1 MCTFAREIEFAM
13 NIIKQ
18 HTFTL
23 YGWGLE
29 EAKVVLSL
37 VECPEDGAECPH
49 HFDIQVESEQEATFA
64 GRVIEEKLEKKKDGL
79 MFVNLLDSITS
90 DTLAEECALGEENVL
105 SEAGAD
111 RWYKNRIGYI
121 RNLFNRLRVF
131 APDVITFKEEEGPA
145 VPEEPKDEP
154 VQIDNELIRKE
165 VRTYL
170 KENLEVKLTK
180 RGATLDVRIRLDGK
194 TVAQDEIAL

>member
-1 MCTFAREIEFAM
+1 MKLNSKM
-13 NIIKQ
+13 NIVKQ

-37 VECPEDGAECPH
+37 VECPEDGAECPR
-49 HFDIQVESEQEATFA
+49 HFDIQVKSEQEATFA
-64 GRVIEEKLEKKKDGL
+64 SRLIEEKLEKKKDGL

-90 DTLAEECALGEENVL
+90 DALAEECALGEENVL

-131 APDVITFKEEEGPA
+131 APDVITFREEEGPVA
-145 VPEEPKDEP
+145 PEEPKEET
-154 VQIDNELIRKE
+154 VQIDNDLIRKE

-180 RGATLDVRIRLDGK
+180 HGPTLDVRIRLDGK
-194 TVAQDEIAL
+194 TVAQDEISL